1 VKVTPRTPAGLAL
14 RHAVAFHDTTDD
26 LLAQA
31 VPLVREALDRGER
44 VALTVPGVVE
54 QAIRGAVGS
63 AELVSLAPAVP
74 PVSSVSG
81 AAEGSGQTTAALR
94 GRELRML
101 CRDEPAVT
109 VVAVHDERLD
119 GADGSYWTE
128 LDAALNVAVADL
140 DVTMVCFYPSY
151 PLHLEVLEGA
161 RANHALLLAGGELRE
176 NPAHRCPVEVLRSRP
191 AQSPVVLGPPDL
203 RLTYNSWQLHDVRG
217 AVETAVGLVGFE
229 RARGEDLVLAVN
241 EVATNAVE
249 HGTAD
254 AELCLWAS
262 PTELVCEVH
271 DGGTLGERLP
281 GLKAPHPKDPRGRGV
296 WIARQLCDLLHVWR
310 DASGTHVRMHARP

>member
-1 VKVTPRTPAGLAL
+1 MKVTPRTPADLAL
-14 RHAVAFHDTTDD
+14 RHAVAFHDSAAD
-26 LLAQA
+26 LFTRSVRLT
-31 VPLVREALDRGER
+31 REALERGDL
-44 VALTVPGVVE
+44 VALALPPDVE
-54 QAIRGAVGS
+54 QAVHAAVGT
-63 AELVSLAPAVP
+63 AGLVTLAPAVP
-74 PVSSVSG
+74 PLSPVSG

-101 CRDEPAVT
+101 SRDHPGLT
-109 VVAVHDERLD
+109 VLTAHDERLD
-119 GADGSYWTE
+119 GADGAYWTE

-140 DVTMVCFYPSY
+140 DVTLVCSFPSY

-161 RANHALLLAGGELRE
+161 RANHALLLTGGGLRP
-176 NPAHRCPVEVLRSRP
+176 NPDHECPAEVLRTRP
-191 AQSPVVLGPPDL
+191 AQSPIVLGPPDL

-217 AVETAVGLVGFE
+217 ALETAVGLVGFE
-229 RARGEDLVLAVN
+229 TARGEDLVLAVN

-254 AELCLWAS
+254 AELYLWAS

-271 DGGTLGERLP
+271 DGGILREPLP

-310 DASGTHVRMHARP
+310 DGSGTHVRMHARP

>member
-14 RHAVAFHDTTDD
+14 RHALAFHDTTDG

-31 VPLVREALDRGER
+31 VPLVREALDRGEL
-44 VALTVPGVVE
+44 VALSVPGGVE

-63 AELVSLAPAVP
+63 AGLVSLAPAVP
-74 PVSSVSG
+74 PVSPVSG
-81 AAEGSGQTTAALR
+81 AVEGSGQTTAALR

-101 CRDEPAVT
+101 CRDHPAVT
-109 VVAVHDERLD
+109 VVAVHDDRLD

-161 RANHALLLAGGELRE
+161 RANHALLLTGGELRD
-176 NPAHRCPVEVLRSRP
+176 NPAHRCPVEVLQTRP
-191 AQSPVVLGPPDL
+191 VQSPILLGPPDL

-229 RARGEDLVLAVN
+229 QARGEDLVLAVN

-254 AELCLWAS
+254 AELYLWAS